1 MERDELTELAYITA
15 IANLASI
22 AARGILSHRL
32 AARIPHIDLAMAEI
46 QSRRDGKPVPDV
58 RRARPRD
65 VHDYAPLYISPR
77 NPMLYVRSGRHEE
90 ICVLSVDPA
99 VLDLE
104 HVVVADG
111 NAASD
116 YTRFSAA
123 PGGLAE
129 VDAEMTFAEWWTDP
143 GNYYGY
149 LERKRRKCAEVLV
162 PDRVDPRYVTGV
174 YVSCKE
180 ARRACRAI
188 PVPWPITVDPNLFFQ
203 E

>member
-1 MERDELTELAYITA
+1 MERADLTELGYITA

-22 AARGILSHRL
+22 AERGILSHRL
-32 AARIPHIDLAMAEI
+32 AEAIPHVDLAMAEI
-46 QSRRDGKPVPDV
+46 QDRRDGKPVPDM

-65 VHDYAPLYISPR
+65 IHEYAPLYICAR
-77 NPMLYVRSGRHEE
+77 NPMLCRRQDRHEE
-90 ICVLSVDPA
+90 ICVLRVDPA

-104 HVVVADG
+104 HVVVTDG

-143 GNYYGY
+143 NPYEYW
-149 LERKRRKCAEVLV
+149 ERKRRKCAEVLV
-162 PDRVDPRYVTGV
+162 PDRVDPSYITGV

-180 ARRACRAI
+180 ARKACRA
-188 PVPWPITVDPNLFFQ
+188 VPASWPITVDPYLFFQ
-203 E
+203 